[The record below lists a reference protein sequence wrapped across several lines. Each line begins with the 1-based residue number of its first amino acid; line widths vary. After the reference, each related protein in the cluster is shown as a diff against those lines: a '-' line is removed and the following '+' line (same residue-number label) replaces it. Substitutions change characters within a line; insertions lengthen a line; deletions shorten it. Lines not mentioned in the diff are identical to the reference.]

1 MKKYFSNIDL
11 VNGTFVGIVYDA
23 NSNAEVY
30 KTSSYGDHTHAL
42 QDINNFLQSSNT
54 PLDELTPTTN
64 TIQYVTVPTR
74 KCCGG

>member
-1 MKKYFSNIDL
+1 MKNYFSNIDL
-11 VNGTFVGIVYDA
+11 TNGMFIGTVYDA

-30 KTSSYGDHTHAL
+30 KTQAYGDQTFAL

-54 PLDELTPTTN
+54 SLDELTPITN
-64 TIQYVTVPTR
+64 TIQYITVPTR

>member
-11 VNGTFVGIVYDA
+11 VNGTFIGTVYDA

-30 KTSSYGDHTHAL
+30 KTPSYGDQTQAL

-54 PLDELTPTTN
+54 SIDELVPTTN
-64 TIQYVTVPTR
+64 TIQYVTVPAR